1 MKILVNNEVRQMTA
15 EEEEALNAIPNQ
27 QEINAEEALNIILG
41 GEST

>member
-15 EEEEALNAIPNQ
+15 EQEEALNAIPNQ

-41 GEST
+41 GGNA